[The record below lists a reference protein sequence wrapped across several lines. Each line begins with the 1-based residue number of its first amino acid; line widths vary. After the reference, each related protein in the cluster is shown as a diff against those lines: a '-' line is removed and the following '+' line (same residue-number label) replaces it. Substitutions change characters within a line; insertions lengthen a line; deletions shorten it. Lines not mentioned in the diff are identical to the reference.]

1 MITNKITSM
10 KRIFFAAL
18 LIAAATTGFAQS
30 EKYMK
35 AMTQNLALLDSAKT
49 TENFTSLAG
58 NFERIANAEKT
69 EWLPL
74 YYAAF
79 CHITGGFLL
88 PQGSGD
94 RQEEIATI
102 VDDLLARAD
111 AMVKDNSEMHCL
123 LSMAATLRLMANPMK
138 NYMTY
143 GPKANEHIA
152 KAMQLDA
159 GNPRPYLLEGQQK
172 FYTPE
177 QFGGDKAK
185 AMELFKKAME
195 LYGSFKPASPI
206 HPTWGKNQVEMMM
219 KMGK

>member
-1 MITNKITSM
+1 M
-10 KRIFFAAL
+10 KRIFLAAL
-18 LIAAATTGFAQS
+18 FIAAATTGFAQS

-35 AMTQNLALLDSAKT
+35 AMKQNLATLDSTKT
-49 TENFTSLAG
+49 AEGFTALAG

-79 CHITGGFLL
+79 CHITGGFML

-102 VDDLLARAD
+102 VDDLLARAEV
-111 AMVKDNSEMHCL
+111 MVKDNSEMHCL

-138 NYMTY
+138 NFMTY
-143 GPKANEHIA
+143 GQKANDHIA
-152 KAMQLDA
+152 KAIQLDA
-159 GNPRPYLLEGQQK
+159 GNPRPYMLEGQQK

-185 AMELFKKAME
+185 AMELFNKSLE
-195 LYGSFKPASPI
+195 LYGKFKPASPI
-206 HPTWGKNQVEMMM
+206 HPNWGKAQVEEML